1 MGIVICEAY
10 YTLIDTR
17 IILRIMKTSRASS
30 ILTSGNAHWTFL
42 SNHAHVLICLR
53 RDPQQRLK
61 DVAARVGI
69 TERAVQKIVADL
81 TAAQVLKTEKVG
93 RRNHYRI
100 DGTRP
105 LRHPVEAHRL
115 VQDILRL
122 AE

>member
-1 MGIVICEAY
+1 
-10 YTLIDTR
+10 
-17 IILRIMKTSRASS
+17 MKTSRAA
-30 ILTSGNAHWTFL
+30 LKLVSGNAHWTFL

-61 DVAARVGI
+61 DVAAQVGI

-81 TAAQVLKTEKVG
+81 TSAKVLMAERVG

-100 DGTRP
+100 DGLRP
-105 LRHPVEAHRL
+105 LRHPVEAHRV